1 MKAATMRRLAAAL
14 MLAVALM
21 LAYPTV
27 GTIWENQ
34 QAREAAAQQS
44 QQVETL
50 KRKQPEK
57 IEQALRDA
65 HAYNQTIT
73 GIPLADPYSAT
84 AGEYDAAAWDN
95 YLRQLSDTDVMGR
108 IRVPNV
114 SIDLP
119 IHHGTSDEAMRTGA
133 GHLYGTALP
142 VGDTGARSV
151 LSTHT
156 GLRGATLFDRLSDV
170 KAGDVFYVDVYGET
184 LAYEVTNI
192 DVITPDQIEALAPVP
207 GKDLV
212 TLMTCTPYA
221 VNSHRLLVTGE
232 RIPYNPA
239 ADPVIDTTTTTTPGT
254 VIEFI
259 LNSISTLPWYMRLM
273 GTVSIGALIT
283 GIVMARPLKKRPRP
297 HGMHV
302 RTTASAPTPD
312 TTLEPSTSPASDT
325 ERPTA
330 PVLHEPPAS
339 PEQPKPRVSIMPT
352 PEKARSRQWRS
363 RHSR

>member
-1 MKAATMRRLAAAL
+1 MKAATMRRFAAAL

-34 QAREAAAQQS
+34 QAREAAVQQAQQA
-44 QQVETL
+44 ETL
-50 KRKQPEK
+50 KRQQPEK
-57 IEQALRDA
+57 VEQALRDA
-65 HAYNQTIT
+65 HAYNQSLA
-73 GIPLADPYSAT
+73 GVPLADPYT
-84 AGEYDAAAWDN
+84 APSEHDVAAYDN
-95 YLRQLSDTDVMGR
+95 YLHQLADTDVMGR

-142 VGDTGARSV
+142 VGDTGARPV

-156 GLRGATLFDRLSDV
+156 GLRSATLFDRLSDV
-170 KAGDVFYVDVYGET
+170 KVGDMFYVDVYGET
-184 LAYEVTNI
+184 LAYEVTSI

-232 RIPYNPA
+232 RIPYNPETDPA
-239 ADPVIDTTTTTTPGT
+239 ATTTTPGP
-254 VIEFI
+254 VEFI
-259 LNSISTLPWYMRLM
+259 LNTITPLPWYMRLM
-273 GTVSIGALIT
+273 GAVSLGALIT
-283 GIVMARPLKKRPRP
+283 GIVMAIPKKKRPR
-297 HGMHV
+297 
-302 RTTASAPTPD
+302 S
-312 TTLEPSTSPASDT
+312 
-325 ERPTA
+325 
-330 PVLHEPPAS
+330 
-339 PEQPKPRVSIMPT
+339 
-352 PEKARSRQWRS
+352 
-363 RHSR
+363 

>member
-1 MKAATMRRLAAAL
+1 MKAATMRRFAAAL

-34 QAREAAAQQS
+34 QAREAAAQQA
-44 QQVETL
+44 QQAETL
-50 KRKQPEK
+50 KRQQPEK
-57 IEQALRDA
+57 VTQALLDA
-65 HAYNQTIT
+65 HAYNQSLA
-73 GIPLADPYSAT
+73 GVPLADPYSAT
-84 AGEYDAAAWDN
+84 PSEHDAAAYDN
-95 YLRQLSDTDVMGR
+95 YLHQLADTDVMAR

-142 VGDTGARSV
+142 VGDTGARPV

-156 GLRGATLFDRLSDV
+156 GLRSATLFDRLSDV
-170 KAGDVFYVDVYGET
+170 KVGDVFYVDVYGET
-184 LAYEVTNI
+184 LAYEVTSI

-239 ADPVIDTTTTTTPGT
+239 TDPATTTAATLGP
-254 VIEFI
+254 VEFI
-259 LNSISTLPWYMRLM
+259 LNTITPLPWYMRLM
-273 GTVSIGALIT
+273 GAVSLGALIM
-283 GIVMARPLKKRPRP
+283 GIVMAIPKKKRPRSQ
-297 HGMHV
+297 GD
-302 RTTASAPTPD
+302 A
-312 TTLEPSTSPASDT
+312 
-325 ERPTA
+325 
-330 PVLHEPPAS
+330 
-339 PEQPKPRVSIMPT
+339 
-352 PEKARSRQWRS
+352 
-363 RHSR
+363 

>member
-1 MKAATMRRLAAAL
+1 MKAATMRRFAAAL

-34 QAREAAAQQS
+34 QAREAAAQQA
-44 QQVETL
+44 QQAETL
-50 KRKQPEK
+50 KRQQPEK
-57 IEQALRDA
+57 VEQALLDA
-65 HAYNQTIT
+65 HAYNQSLA
-73 GIPLADPYSAT
+73 GVPLADPYSAT
-84 AGEYDAAAWDN
+84 PSEHDAAAYDN
-95 YLRQLSDTDVMGR
+95 YLHQLADTDVMAR

-119 IHHGTSDEAMRTGA
+119 VHHGTSDEAMRTGA

-142 VGDTGARSV
+142 VGDTGARPV

-156 GLRGATLFDRLSDV
+156 GLRSATLFDRLSDV
-170 KAGDVFYVDVYGET
+170 KAGDIFYVDVYGET
-184 LAYEVTNI
+184 LAYEVTSI

-239 ADPVIDTTTTTTPGT
+239 TDPAATTTTPGP
-254 VIEFI
+254 VEFI
-259 LNSISTLPWYMRLM
+259 LNTITPLPWYMRLM
-273 GTVSIGALIT
+273 GAGSLGALIA
-283 GIVMARPLKKRPRP
+283 GIVMAIPKKKRPRP
-297 HGMHV
+297 QGD
-302 RTTASAPTPD
+302 A
-312 TTLEPSTSPASDT
+312 
-325 ERPTA
+325 
-330 PVLHEPPAS
+330 
-339 PEQPKPRVSIMPT
+339 
-352 PEKARSRQWRS
+352 
-363 RHSR
+363 

>member
-1 MKAATMRRLAAAL
+1 MKAATMRRFAAAL

-34 QAREAAAQQS
+34 QAREAAVQQAQQA
-44 QQVETL
+44 ETL
-50 KRKQPEK
+50 KRQQPEK
-57 IEQALRDA
+57 VEQALRDA
-65 HAYNQTIT
+65 HAYNQSLA
-73 GIPLADPYSAT
+73 GVPLADPYT
-84 AGEYDAAAWDN
+84 APSEHDVAAYDN
-95 YLRQLSDTDVMGR
+95 YLHQLADTDVMGR

-142 VGDTGARSV
+142 VGDTGARPV

-156 GLRGATLFDRLSDV
+156 GLRSATLFDRLSDV
-170 KAGDVFYVDVYGET
+170 KVGDMFYVDVYGET
-184 LAYEVTNI
+184 LAYEVTSI

-232 RIPYNPA
+232 RIPYNPETDPA
-239 ADPVIDTTTTTTPGT
+239 ATTTTPGP
-254 VIEFI
+254 VEFI
-259 LNSISTLPWYMRLM
+259 LNTITPLPWYMRLM
-273 GTVSIGALIT
+273 GAVSLGALIT
-283 GIVMARPLKKRPRP
+283 GIVMAIPKKKRPRSQ
-297 HGMHV
+297 GD
-302 RTTASAPTPD
+302 A
-312 TTLEPSTSPASDT
+312 
-325 ERPTA
+325 
-330 PVLHEPPAS
+330 
-339 PEQPKPRVSIMPT
+339 
-352 PEKARSRQWRS
+352 
-363 RHSR
+363 

>member
-1 MKAATMRRLAAAL
+1 MKAATMRRFAAAL

-34 QAREAAAQQS
+34 QAREAAAQQA
-44 QQVETL
+44 QQAETL
-50 KRKQPEK
+50 KRQQPEK
-57 IEQALRDA
+57 VAQALLDA
-65 HAYNQTIT
+65 HAYNQSLA
-73 GIPLADPYSAT
+73 GVPLADPYT
-84 AGEYDAAAWDN
+84 APSEHDAAAYDN
-95 YLRQLSDTDVMGR
+95 YLHQLADTDVMGR

-133 GHLYGTALP
+133 G
-142 VGDTGARSV
+142 ARPV

-156 GLRGATLFDRLSDV
+156 GLRSATLFDRLSDV
-170 KAGDVFYVDVYGET
+170 KAGDIFYVDVYGET
-184 LAYEVTNI
+184 LAYEVTSI

-239 ADPVIDTTTTTTPGT
+239 TDPATTTTTPGP
-254 VIEFI
+254 VEFI
-259 LNSISTLPWYMRLM
+259 LNTITPLPWYMRLM
-273 GTVSIGALIT
+273 GAVSLGALIM
-283 GIVMARPLKKRPRP
+283 GIVMARPQKKRPRP
-297 HGMHV
+297 QGD
-302 RTTASAPTPD
+302 A
-312 TTLEPSTSPASDT
+312 
-325 ERPTA
+325 
-330 PVLHEPPAS
+330 
-339 PEQPKPRVSIMPT
+339 
-352 PEKARSRQWRS
+352 
-363 RHSR
+363 

>member
-1 MKAATMRRLAAAL
+1 MKAATMRRFAAAL

-34 QAREAAAQQS
+34 QAREAAVQQAQQA
-44 QQVETL
+44 ETL
-50 KRKQPEK
+50 KRQQPEK
-57 IEQALRDA
+57 VEQALRDA
-65 HAYNQTIT
+65 HAYNQSLA
-73 GIPLADPYSAT
+73 GVPLADPYT
-84 AGEYDAAAWDN
+84 APSEHDVAAYDN
-95 YLRQLSDTDVMGR
+95 YLHQLADTDVMGR

-142 VGDTGARSV
+142 VGDTNARPV

-156 GLRGATLFDRLSDV
+156 GLRSATLFDRLSDV
-170 KAGDVFYVDVYGET
+170 KIGDMFYVDVYGET
-184 LAYEVTNI
+184 LAYEVTSI

-239 ADPVIDTTTTTTPGT
+239 NDPTATTTATPGP
-254 VIEFI
+254 VEFI
-259 LNSISTLPWYMRLM
+259 LNTITPLPWYMRLM
-273 GTVSIGALIT
+273 GAVSLGALIT
-283 GIVMARPLKKRPRP
+283 GIVMAIPKKKRPRP
-297 HGMHV
+297 QGD
-302 RTTASAPTPD
+302 A
-312 TTLEPSTSPASDT
+312 
-325 ERPTA
+325 
-330 PVLHEPPAS
+330 
-339 PEQPKPRVSIMPT
+339 
-352 PEKARSRQWRS
+352 
-363 RHSR
+363 

>member
-1 MKAATMRRLAAAL
+1 MKAATMRRFAAAL

-34 QAREAAAQQS
+34 QAREAAAQQA

-50 KRKQPEK
+50 KRQQPEK
-57 IEQALRDA
+57 VEQALRDA
-65 HAYNQTIT
+65 HAYNQSLA
-73 GIPLADPYSAT
+73 GVPLADPYT
-84 AGEYDAAAWDN
+84 APSEHDVAAYDN
-95 YLRQLSDTDVMGR
+95 YLHQLADTDVMAR

-142 VGDTGARSV
+142 VGDTGARPV

-156 GLRGATLFDRLSDV
+156 GLRSATLFDRLSDV
-170 KAGDVFYVDVYGET
+170 KVGDMFYVDVYGET
-184 LAYEVTNI
+184 LAYEVTSI

-239 ADPVIDTTTTTTPGT
+239 TDPTATTTATPGP
-254 VIEFI
+254 VEFI
-259 LNSISTLPWYMRLM
+259 LNTITPLPWYMRLM
-273 GTVSIGALIT
+273 GAVSLGALIMS
-283 GIVMARPLKKRPRP
+283 IVMARPQKKRPRP
-297 HGMHV
+297 QGD
-302 RTTASAPTPD
+302 A
-312 TTLEPSTSPASDT
+312 
-325 ERPTA
+325 
-330 PVLHEPPAS
+330 
-339 PEQPKPRVSIMPT
+339 
-352 PEKARSRQWRS
+352 
-363 RHSR
+363 

>member
-1 MKAATMRRLAAAL
+1 MKAATMRRFAAAL

-34 QAREAAAQQS
+34 QAREAAAQQA
-44 QQVETL
+44 QQAETL
-50 KRKQPEK
+50 KRQQPEK
-57 IEQALRDA
+57 VEQALRDA
-65 HAYNQTIT
+65 HAYNQSLA
-73 GIPLADPYSAT
+73 GVPLADPYT
-84 AGEYDAAAWDN
+84 APSEHDVAAYDN
-95 YLRQLSDTDVMGR
+95 YLHQLADTDVMGR

-142 VGDTGARSV
+142 VGDTGARPV

-156 GLRGATLFDRLSDV
+156 GLRSATLFDRLSDV
-170 KAGDVFYVDVYGET
+170 KVGDMFYVDVYGET
-184 LAYEVTNI
+184 LAYEVTSI

-232 RIPYNPA
+232 RIPYNPETDPA
-239 ADPVIDTTTTTTPGT
+239 ATTTTPGP
-254 VIEFI
+254 VEFI
-259 LNSISTLPWYMRLM
+259 LNTITPLPWYMRLM
-273 GTVSIGALIT
+273 GVVSLGALIM
-283 GIVMARPLKKRPRP
+283 GIVMARPQKKRPRSQ
-297 HGMHV
+297 GD
-302 RTTASAPTPD
+302 A
-312 TTLEPSTSPASDT
+312 
-325 ERPTA
+325 
-330 PVLHEPPAS
+330 
-339 PEQPKPRVSIMPT
+339 
-352 PEKARSRQWRS
+352 
-363 RHSR
+363 

>member
-1 MKAATMRRLAAAL
+1 MKAATTRRFAAAL

-34 QAREAAAQQS
+34 QAREAAVQQAQQA
-44 QQVETL
+44 ETL
-50 KRKQPEK
+50 KRQQPEK
-57 IEQALRDA
+57 VEQALRDA
-65 HAYNQTIT
+65 HAYNQSLA
-73 GIPLADPYSAT
+73 GVPLADPYT
-84 AGEYDAAAWDN
+84 APSEHDVAAYDN
-95 YLRQLSDTDVMGR
+95 YLHQLADTDVMGR

-142 VGDTGARSV
+142 VGDTGARPV

-156 GLRGATLFDRLSDV
+156 GLRSATLFDRLSDV
-170 KAGDVFYVDVYGET
+170 KVGDMFYVDVYGET
-184 LAYEVTNI
+184 LAYEVTSI

-232 RIPYNPA
+232 RIPYNPETDPA
-239 ADPVIDTTTTTTPGT
+239 ATTTTPGP
-254 VIEFI
+254 VEFI
-259 LNSISTLPWYMRLM
+259 LNTITPLPWYMRLM
-273 GTVSIGALIT
+273 GAVSLGALIT
-283 GIVMARPLKKRPRP
+283 GIVMAIPKKKRPRSQ
-297 HGMHV
+297 GD
-302 RTTASAPTPD
+302 A
-312 TTLEPSTSPASDT
+312 
-325 ERPTA
+325 
-330 PVLHEPPAS
+330 
-339 PEQPKPRVSIMPT
+339 
-352 PEKARSRQWRS
+352 
-363 RHSR
+363 